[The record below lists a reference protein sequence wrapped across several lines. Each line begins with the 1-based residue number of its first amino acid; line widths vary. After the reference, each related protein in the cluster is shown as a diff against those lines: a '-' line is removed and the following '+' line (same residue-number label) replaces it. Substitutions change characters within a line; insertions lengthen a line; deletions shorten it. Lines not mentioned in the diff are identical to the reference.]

1 MGFAIVLPSGD
12 DQYDGFLEWL
22 PETNLFLFSLSFNK
36 KDNETRRHDLWMKIS
51 GKKKN
56 DLQL

>member
-1 MGFAIVLPSGD
+1 VGFAIGLPSGD

-36 KDNETRRHDLWMKIS
+36 KDNETR
-51 GKKKN
+51 
-56 DLQL
+56 